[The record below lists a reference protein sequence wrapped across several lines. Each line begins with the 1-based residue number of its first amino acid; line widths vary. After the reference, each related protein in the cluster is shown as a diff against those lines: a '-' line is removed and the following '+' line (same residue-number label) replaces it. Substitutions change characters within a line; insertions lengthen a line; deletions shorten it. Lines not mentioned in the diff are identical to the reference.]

1 VASPRKSAVMSDDGD
16 SMIFSASTDSRYPS
30 FIPEA
35 ETVQRVK
42 GMFGLSNIQ
51 FPLPPTKVHRKSGSG
66 SGGDEAMSPQEWNKA
81 KSKAKLTQEV
91 MNIGKKDPIVERG
104 NENGIR
110 KGGI

>member
-1 VASPRKSAVMSDDGD
+1 
-16 SMIFSASTDSRYPS
+16 
-30 FIPEA
+30 
-35 ETVQRVK
+35 
-42 GMFGLSNIQ
+42 
-51 FPLPPTKVHRKSGSG
+51 
-66 SGGDEAMSPQEWNKA
+66 MSPQEWNKA